1 MKMNRTNTAG
11 RLLALLLLA
20 LMMLSLTACGTKN
33 GDKTDGMSSEPKN
46 AEEAVAMHKDLMAQE
61 NTILSE
67 NKALWEKVF
76 MAADK
81 GMTMQEDGKN
91 YGDFLLSTI
100 ESAKDQF
107 TEDELKLLKEGAE
120 KIRDIE
126 TQLTMIEEKYP
137 EAAQESTDGAMSVPA
152 GNDTTT
158 PPDDGSMQ
166 KSDDGSMQK
175 FPTFEGKDLDGNTVK
190 SDELFSA
197 NAVTVVNF
205 WFTTCNPCVGELS
218 DLDALNKELAEK
230 GGSLIGVNTFTLDGD
245 ETAISEAKDVLAKKG
260 ATYQNVYFDSDG
272 EAGKFTTNIFAY
284 PTTYVVDRNGNIVG
298 EPIVGAITEKN
309 QAEALQAQIDKALA
323 ADAG

>member
-1 MKMNRTNTAG
+1 MNVKKI
-11 RLLALLLLA
+11 LA
-20 LMMLSLTACGTKN
+20 LMLCAMMLLSLAACGAKGN
-33 GDKTDGMSSEPKN
+33 DKQADMSGDSSAMTGEPKT
-46 AEEAVAMHKDLMAQE
+46 AEEALALHKELLERE
-61 NTILSE
+61 NALLSE
-67 NKALWEKVF
+67 NAELWEKVF

-91 YGDFLLSTI
+91 YGDFLLDTI
-100 ESAKDQF
+100 EGAKDQF
-107 TEDELKLLKEGAE
+107 TDEEYEMLKESATE
-120 KIRDIE
+120 ISNIE
-126 TQLTMIEEKYP
+126 NKLTELENKYP
-137 EAAQESTDGAMSVPA
+137 DIMQKSMDGDMSMPA
-152 GNDTTT
+152 GSDTST

-166 KSDDGSMQK
+166 K
-175 FPTFEGKDLDGNTVK
+175 FPAFEGKDLDGNTVK

-218 DLDALNKELAEK
+218 ELDALNKELAEK

-245 ETAISEAKDVLAKKG
+245 EAAISEAKDVLAKKG

-298 EPIVGAITEKN
+298 EPIVGAITEKK
-309 QAEALQAQIDKALA
+309 QAETLQKLIDQALA
-323 ADAG
+323 ADVG

>member
-1 MKMNRTNTAG
+1 MKTNRTNTAG

-33 GDKTDGMSSEPKN
+33 RDKTDGMSSEPKN

-61 NTILSE
+61 NAILSE
-67 NKALWEKVF
+67 NTALWEKVF

-107 TEDELKLLKEGAE
+107 TADELKLIQGEAE

-126 TQLTMIEEKYP
+126 TKLTMIEEKYP

-190 SDELFSA
+190 SDELFSG

-245 ETAISEAKDVLAKKG
+245 EAAISEAKDVLAKKG
-260 ATYQNVYFDSDG
+260 ATYQNVYFNSDG

-298 EPIVGAITEKN
+298 DPIVGAITEKN

>member
-33 GDKTDGMSSEPKN
+33 GDKADGMSSEPKN

-107 TEDELKLLKEGAE
+107 TADELKLIQGEAE

-126 TQLTMIEEKYP
+126 TKLTMIEEKYP

-205 WFTTCNPCVGELS
+205 WFTTCNPCVGELAE
-218 DLDALNKELAEK
+218 LDALNKELAEK

-245 ETAISEAKDVLAKKG
+245 EAAISEAKDVLAKKG
-260 ATYQNVYFDSDG
+260 ATYQNVYFNSDG

-309 QAEALQAQIDKALA
+309 QAEKLQKLIDQALA